1 MEKDITKAAA
11 EAAEGKLFDN
21 WFDPIE
27 SNLRG
32 RVRGFLE
39 TMIEEEL
46 AVALGRPRYE
56 RRGRGDCAAPL
67 TGHRMAGGRGS

>member
-1 MEKDITKAAA
+1 MEKDITKPAP

-39 TMIEEEL
+39 TMIKEEL
-46 AVALGRPRYE
+46 AAALGRPDR
-56 RRGRGDCAAPL
+56 AIA
-67 TGHRMAGGRGS
+67 